1 MISIKLTEMECKF
14 RFQFRLLQL
23 YCNSKFNCI
32 FSPSQPN
39 LVDAYLKSPVPVSG
53 MHASIIDAL
62 TAVALDLKE
71 KPDAEQD
78 NIERLAVIGRV
89 LQMFSLDELKSLW
102 QEVKDKDFVVV

>member
-1 MISIKLTEMECKF
+1 
-14 RFQFRLLQL
+14 
-23 YCNSKFNCI
+23 
-32 FSPSQPN
+32 
-39 LVDAYLKSPVPVSG
+39 